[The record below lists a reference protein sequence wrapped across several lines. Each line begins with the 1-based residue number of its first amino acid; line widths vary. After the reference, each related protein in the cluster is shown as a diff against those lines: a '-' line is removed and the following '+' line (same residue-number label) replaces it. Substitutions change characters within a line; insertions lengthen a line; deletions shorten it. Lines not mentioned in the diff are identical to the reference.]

1 MSLVVINGANAS
13 GLPADTSA
21 KEPSVHTDM
30 VGSVVPQVM
39 RLRGLKAIVSNG
51 GSWRIVH
58 NYQTPG
64 SAAYILQE
72 YRRFRKR
79 TITDHQVNPLS
90 GEGTYTV
97 DLTVVDSQDEN
108 LMPSRTW
115 SYTQSPAGSTTAPTD
130 GGYGSTPV
138 FPTHVVYDS
147 YNYPDWAVTGS
158 ETSLQNTYSDTV
170 SYRSLHCFVEN
181 EWDFSTDLS
190 AAITFIQTLNF
201 PGLSDPYIH
210 TYQINRLLSDLT
222 GFLYCVRPPKSTET
236 PSLGNIVDVVTSVIS
251 TLSSNLAAIGAI
263 AFDGSFYRLE
273 ASPTDGWGSYSISA
287 GDALGYAQIYVLGPE
302 DGFNTNVVRCQAQNL
317 GPART
322 VSVIEVLIG
331 EGTGAN
337 YGTIFE
343 LVRQVSSFSMA
354 YGDVYELPLPSVTGF
369 PYTCSSSGVGPVVA
383 AGMQTR
389 LLIDATASDYAA
401 KHDALEVSHW

>member
-1 MSLVVINGANAS
+1 
-13 GLPADTSA
+13 
-21 KEPSVHTDM
+21 
-30 VGSVVPQVM
+30 
-39 RLRGLKAIVSNG
+39 
-51 GSWRIVH
+51 
-58 NYQTPG
+58 
-64 SAAYILQE
+64 
-72 YRRFRKR
+72 
-79 TITDHQVNPLS
+79 
-90 GEGTYTV
+90 
-97 DLTVVDSQDEN
+97 
-108 LMPSRTW
+108 
-115 SYTQSPAGSTTAPTD
+115 
-130 GGYGSTPV
+130 
-138 FPTHVVYDS
+138 
-147 YNYPDWAVTGS
+147 
-158 ETSLQNTYSDTV
+158 
-170 SYRSLHCFVEN
+170 
-181 EWDFSTDLS
+181 LS

-210 TYQINRLLSDLT
+210 AYQINRLLSDLT

-236 PSLGNIVDVVTSVIS
+236 PSLGNIVDAVTGYTIYDFYPLSYTNGYPVSIS
-251 TLSSNLAAIGAI
+251 TISSELAAIGAI

-302 DGFNTNVVRCQAQNL
+302 YQTYVARCQAQNL

-337 YGTIFE
+337 YGTTFE

-383 AGMQTR
+383 AGMQAR

-401 KHDALEVSHW
+401 KHGALEVSHW